1 MTDPDDYY
9 AVNTIP
15 PLAWAF
21 ELYFAHKGRFKDTPI
36 IEVLFPAGAHKG
48 LVHKKGSHDFILW
61 ISKRFLYVRA
71 RCLED
76 KDCEFNTERIDARD
90 REALKALS
98 WNQINSRKF
107 FAILTKWLLR
117 LNLDM
122 VLFIRALNTVCDSR
136 VVIPLTTEFGKTFE
150 RFNDYRKTRWPSDVT
165 PEKLDRFLEELL
177 IRVAFWF
184 QAAAAVK
191 ALK

>member
-1 MTDPDDYY
+1 MTNPDEHYP
-9 AVNTIP
+9 VNTIP

-36 IEVLFPAGAHKG
+36 IEVIVPVSAHKG
-48 LVHKKGSHDFILW
+48 LVHKKGSHDIVMW
-61 ISKRFLYVRA
+61 ISKRRLYVRS
-71 RCLED
+71 RCTD
-76 KDCEFNTERIDARD
+76 DNNCNFNTDRIDGSD
-90 REALKALS
+90 REALKKIS
-98 WNQINSRKF
+98 WENIDIRKF
-107 FAILTKWLLR
+107 FAIITKWLLR

-122 VLFIRALNTVCDSR
+122 VLFIRALNSVCDSR
-136 VVIPLTTEFGKTFE
+136 VTLPLTTEFGKTFE

-165 PEKLDRFLEELL
+165 PDKMDMFMRELL

-184 QAAAAVK
+184 RAAATVN